1 MDSGCMLEVT
11 PLTQFERTSLLSL
24 FWFYKDKTMFIL
36 GFFYGSAKCD
46 LFMGSCSLSASVSP
60 SSRLCFQVSGN

>member
-1 MDSGCMLEVT
+1 MLVSKYGFRVYVNEVT

-24 FWFYKDKTMFIL
+24 FWFYKDKNMFIL

-46 LFMGSCSLSASVSP
+46 LFMGLCSL
-60 SSRLCFQVSGN
+60 